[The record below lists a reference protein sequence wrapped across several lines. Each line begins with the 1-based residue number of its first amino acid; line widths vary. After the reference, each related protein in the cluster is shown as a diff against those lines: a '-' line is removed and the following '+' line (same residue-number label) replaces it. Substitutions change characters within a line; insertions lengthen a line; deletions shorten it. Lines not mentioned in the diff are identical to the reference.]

1 MASLTTETPLVD
13 VLIASL
19 RMESCNQCQA
29 LADLFSMC
37 QGESLEERIRLACS
51 RMQNKEFPD
60 YDVTKYLALMFHFE
74 WDGADEKVQ
83 HAIHRLV
90 LNRPPALVAIFDDI
104 VYPMF
109 QDPDAKVAINLR

>member
-1 MASLTTETPLVD
+1 MTTKTPLVD
-13 VLIASL
+13 VLIAPL

-37 QGESLEERIRLACS
+37 QGELLEERIRQACS
-51 RMQNKEFPD
+51 RMRNKEFPN
-60 YDVTKYLALMFHFE
+60 YDVTEYLALMFHFE

-109 QDPDAKVAINLR
+109 EDPEAIVAKNLR

>member
-1 MASLTTETPLVD
+1 MADVMTPTPLVD

-19 RMESCNQCQA
+19 RMEDCNQCQA
-29 LADLFSMC
+29 LGDLFSMC
-37 QGESLEERIRLACS
+37 QGVPLEERIRQACTKV
-51 RMQNKEFPD
+51 QTGVIPD
-60 YDVTKYLALMFHFE
+60 HDVTEHMGQLFHYA

-90 LNRPPALVAIFDDI
+90 LNRPPALTAIFDDI

-109 QDPDAKVAINLR
+109 EDPDANVAKNLR